1 MREFTRK
8 QIMEMLD
15 ISYSTIRKYQRELQE
30 FFEAAPGK
38 RSPGVPN
45 TYNETDAKTFAT
57 IHHLRQLG
65 VTYDAMRQGELQH
78 ALQHGTVEFE
88 PETLDERDEDEQAQ
102 GGAVVPLEQFMQL
115 VGKMQATSDELE
127 RVLQERDALQ
137 ERLLDAEKRAVRG
150 EDSERL
156 RAERDELRRLLDA
169 EKSKTWWDKMRGK

>member
-1 MREFTRK
+1 
-8 QIMEMLD
+8 MEMLD
-15 ISYSTIRKYQRELQE
+15 ISYSTIRKYQRELQA

-45 TYNETDAKTFAT
+45 TYNEHDAKVFAT

-65 VTYDAMRQGELQH
+65 VTYDAMRDGELQH

-88 PETLDERDEDEQAQ
+88 PETLDERAAGDEQQQ
-102 GGAVVPLEQFMQL
+102 GGAVVPIEQFMQL

-127 RVLQERDALQ
+127 RVLAERDALQ

-156 RAERDELRRLLDA
+156 RVERDELRRLLDA
-169 EKSKTWWDKMRGK
+169 EKSKTWWDVLRGR